1 MSKYS
6 IFFSS
11 MTLLIVFFVS
21 YWLNNEVK
29 KELEVSQ
36 KKITNN
42 PDYFLKNFTSRQ
54 TNEKGEVNFS
64 LAAELMNFYSYNEE
78 STLKKPMF
86 IKYENE
92 KKVFDMVANNG
103 IIFDKGEKIKMLG
116 GVEMLK
122 HETKDKKI
130 MKLLSEEIIILPN
143 KDILLSDKK
152 IKIIQEPNIE
162 VDGVGLNY
170 NKKLGI
176 IKIMKDVKVQYV
188 K

>member
-1 MSKYS
+1 M
-6 IFFSS
+6 
-11 MTLLIVFFVS
+11 
-21 YWLNNEVK
+21 
-29 KELEVSQ
+29 
-36 KKITNN
+36 
-42 PDYFLKNFTSRQ
+42 
-54 TNEKGEVNFS
+54 NFS

-176 IKIMKDVKVQYV
+176 IKINKDVKVQYV

>member
-1 MSKYS
+1 M
-6 IFFSS
+6 
-11 MTLLIVFFVS
+11 
-21 YWLNNEVK
+21 
-29 KELEVSQ
+29 
-36 KKITNN
+36 
-42 PDYFLKNFTSRQ
+42 
-54 TNEKGEVNFS
+54 NFS

-176 IKIMKDVKVQYV
+176 IKINRDVKVQYV

>member
-11 MTLLIVFFVS
+11 ITLLIVFFVS

-64 LAAELMNFYSYNEE
+64 LEAELMNFYSYNDE
-78 STLKKPMF
+78 STLKKPKF
-86 IKYENE
+86 VKYEM
-92 KKVFDMVANNG
+92 KKKCL
-103 IIFDKGEKIKMLG
+103 I
-116 GVEMLK
+116 
-122 HETKDKKI
+122 
-130 MKLLSEEIIILPN
+130 
-143 KDILLSDKK
+143 
-152 IKIIQEPNIE
+152 
-162 VDGVGLNY
+162 
-170 NKKLGI
+170 
-176 IKIMKDVKVQYV
+176 
-188 K
+188 